1 MAPASGRRPT
11 LVVHAD
17 WSVDPRKRWLCQATL
32 AKGGGYCIAA
42 PRPVGDLDRL
52 LAGLRAAAPAG
63 GPVLA
68 GFDFP
73 LGVPGSYARRAGIAD
88 FRTALKRFGRGRW
101 KAFYEVAAAPG
112 EISPWRPFFPA
123 RAGRKGEHRQIQLA
137 RGLGVARF
145 DDLLREVDRA
155 TGERPAA
162 SVLFW
167 TLGGKQVG
175 KAAIA
180 GWRDLVAPALAAGAS
195 DIAMWPFDGALA
207 DCLDGAAV
215 TLVEAYPAEYYRQLG
230 LPLARAGSKRRQ
242 QSRRDCAPALTAW
255 AQGAGVELSPDLHGR
270 IVDGFGP
277 AAAGEDPFDA
287 VVGAF
292 GLLNVVLGPRPP
304 YEPVDAAIRRI
315 EGWILGQRPGA

>member
-17 WSVDPRKRWLCQATL
+17 WSVDPRKRWLCQAGL
-32 AKGGGYCIAA
+32 AKGGGYCVAA
-42 PRPVGDLDRL
+42 PRPVGDVDRL

-88 FRTALKRFGRGRW
+88 FRAALRRFGRGRW

-123 RAGRKGEHRQIQLA
+123 RAGKKGEHRRIQLA

-145 DDLLREVDRA
+145 DDLLREVDRP

-162 SVLFW
+162 AVLFW

-180 GWRDLVAPALAAGAS
+180 GWRDLVAPALAAGVP

-215 TLVEAYPAEYYRQLG
+215 TLVEAYPAEYYRHLG

-255 AQGAGVELSPDLHGR
+255 AQRAGVELSPDLHGR
-270 IVDGFGP
+270 IADGFGP
-277 AAAGEDPFDA
+277 AAGGEDPFDA

>member
-32 AKGGGYCIAA
+32 AKGGGYGIAA

-52 LAGLRAAAPAG
+52 LAGLRAAAPGG

-73 LGVPGSYARRAGIAD
+73 LGVPASYARRAGIAD
-88 FRTALKRFGRGRW
+88 FRAALKRFGRGRW
-101 KAFYEVAAAPG
+101 EAFYEVAAEPG

-123 RAGRKGEHRQIQLA
+123 HAGRKGEHRRIQLA

-145 DDLLREVDRA
+145 DDLLRRVDRA
-155 TGERPAA
+155 TGARPAA

-180 GWRDLVAPALAAGAS
+180 GWRDLVAPALAAGAHEV
-195 DIAMWPFDGALA
+195 AMWPFDGALA

-242 QSRRDCAPALTAW
+242 RSRRDCAPALAAW
-255 AQGAGVELSPDLHGR
+255 AQGAGVELSPALQDR

-277 AAAGEDPFDA
+277 AAGGEDPFDA

-292 GLLNVVLGPRPP
+292 GLLNAVLGPHPP

-315 EGWILGQRPGA
+315 EGWILGQRPDA